1 MSCSPIAVFL
11 SCASQDADAARRI
24 CDALRAESVEVWF
37 DQSALRGDDA
47 WDASIRRQIKDCAL
61 FVPVISGNTQSRSEG
76 YFRLEWKL
84 AVDRSHQMADDQAF
98 LLPVVIDATL
108 DANARVPEKFRDVQ
122 WTHLSTGTSAIA
134 FAEHVHRLLSGGAAS
149 APATAAV
156 MQEPPSI
163 AVLPFVNRSRNVER
177 ATYLGDR
184 GLLALE

>member
-1 MSCSPIAVFL
+1 M
-11 SCASQDADAARRI
+11 RR
-24 CDALRAESVEVWF
+24 
-37 DQSALRGDDA
+37 
-47 WDASIRRQIKDCAL
+47 DASATRYGPRAWRCGSTRARCAAATHGMRRSAGKSRTVAL
-61 FVPVISGNTQSRSEG
+61 FVPVISANTQSRSEG

-149 APATAAV
+149 APVALLRAAPPTASATAAV